1 MAGARRVCICV
12 RDTKP
17 ARGGCDNDRK
27 RPALPRV
34 LAARRL
40 GRTISWQSRPDRL
53 ATVAARA
60 QPLSRAVLLRVRA
73 TVLR

>member
-12 RDTKP
+12 RDTEP

-53 ATVAARA
+53 GRLRLALS
-60 QPLSRAVLLRVRA
+60 PLAEQSS
-73 TVLR
+73 